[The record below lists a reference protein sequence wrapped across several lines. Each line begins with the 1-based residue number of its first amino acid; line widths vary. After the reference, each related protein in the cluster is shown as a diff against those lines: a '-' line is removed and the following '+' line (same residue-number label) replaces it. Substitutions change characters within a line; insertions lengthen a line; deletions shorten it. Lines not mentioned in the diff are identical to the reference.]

1 MIVLHINICSCCN
14 FVNTLKAAGSL
25 EFCTV
30 WSGVVPHFNHAFVDI
45 LSILVLFL
53 LNFPG
58 YSSFPL

>member
-14 FVNTLKAAGSL
+14 FVNTVKAAG
-25 EFCTV
+25 V